1 MPVTPS
7 IRIFIAAITA
17 LFDSFELVN
26 GAIFP
31 RASY

>member
-7 IRIFIAAITA
+7 IRIFIASITA
-17 LFDSFELVN
+17 LIDSFELVD
-26 GAIFP
+26 GVIFP